1 MPDSHSVLPEG
12 ETVTFTID
20 ITPSWLA
27 LLPAMLEVIRADSEE
42 GHHAVKE
49 IEVQFKHM
57 AGAADALVA
66 WHRNLP
72 ELRFML
78 EEAVKALEEPG
89 GGYEA
94 VEIINRVISR
104 L

>member
-1 MPDSHSVLPEG
+1 MAE
-12 ETVTFTID
+12 ETTVTRTVD
-20 ITPSWLA
+20 ITPSWLS

-42 GHHAVKE
+42 GHYAVKE

-94 VEIINRVISR
+94 VDIINKVISR